1 LSVASHPEPLPR
13 DSERRGVIQAY
24 IGNPHWNAFVMAA
37 QSATVFHYPS
47 SLAAL
52 EKSDYGAMPRAW
64 GEHHV

>member
-1 LSVASHPEPLPR
+1 
-13 DSERRGVIQAY
+13 
-24 IGNPHWNAFVMAA
+24 MAA